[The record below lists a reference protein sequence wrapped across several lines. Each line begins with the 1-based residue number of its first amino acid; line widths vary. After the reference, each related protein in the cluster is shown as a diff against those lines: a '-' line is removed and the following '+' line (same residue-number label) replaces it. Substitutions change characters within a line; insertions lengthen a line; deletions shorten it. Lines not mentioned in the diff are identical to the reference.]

1 MELDERELRL
11 GLKYIVGKWQAD
23 FVVSAFSDDLA
34 HIPANEFKSDDGS
47 DFSGISFEFFEDHTF
62 VMKNAANGM
71 EEPGTWEQT
80 GTCEY
85 RYTPKSFE
93 NFERSGFIESACTLS
108 VQDGHLVFA
117 IGFLAVAL
125 KKVADGVVTEKPDI
139 GDIVPTA
146 EDEKNTAIVGRY
158 EVYKTLSMIGE
169 DFGLFTREE
178 VLADLKAR
186 GADDEEIAEGTELFN
201 GIIEFTPDH
210 KVIQWMPVP
219 AGVSEDDI
227 KAALEAG
234 EIKAVSDGYFATG
247 NQEWKSLDG
256 KYYCDSGLEGEV
268 MGEQVSGW
276 EELAEDENGCIPF
289 GGGMMLIR
297 RIK

>member
-1 MELDERELRL
+1 MELDERELRW

-34 HIPANEFKSDDGS
+34 HIPANEFKSEDGS

-62 VMKNAANGM
+62 VMKNSANGM
-71 EEPGTWEQT
+71 DEPGTWEQT
-80 GTCEY
+80 GAYEY

-93 NFERSGFIESACTLS
+93 NFERSGFLESALTLS
-108 VQDGHLVFA
+108 VQDERLVFA
-117 IGFLAVAL
+117 LGFLAVAL
-125 KKVADGVVTEKPDI
+125 KKTADGVVTEKPDI

-169 DFGLFTREE
+169 NLGLFTREE

-186 GADDEEIAEGTELFN
+186 GADAEEIADSTELFN
-201 GIIEFTPDH
+201 GILEFTPDH
-210 KVIQWMPVP
+210 KVTQWAPIP
-219 AGVSEDDI
+219 EGASEDDI
-227 KAALEAG
+227 KAALESG
-234 EIKAVSDGYFATG
+234 EIKAVKDGYFATG
-247 NQEWKSLDG
+247 NQQWKSLDG
-256 KYYCDSGLEGEV
+256 KYYCDSGLGGEA
-268 MGEQVSGW
+268 MGEKVSDW
-276 EELAEDENGCIPF
+276 EELKEDENGCIPF